1 MATVSLKMT
10 YKYTFGSEASCARE
24 VARMNTI
31 LHRRLHSTSLTIFAC
46 ILQRLLVYTD
56 TLIRLRIKPRRVIIV
71 LIMRLYFAII
81 DH

>member
-1 MATVSLKMT
+1 MATVSLKMA
-10 YKYTFGSEASCARE
+10 YKYTFGSETSCARE

-46 ILQRLLVYTD
+46 ILQRLQVYWYANTQ
-56 TLIRLRIKPRRVIIV
+56 LRIKPRTVIIV